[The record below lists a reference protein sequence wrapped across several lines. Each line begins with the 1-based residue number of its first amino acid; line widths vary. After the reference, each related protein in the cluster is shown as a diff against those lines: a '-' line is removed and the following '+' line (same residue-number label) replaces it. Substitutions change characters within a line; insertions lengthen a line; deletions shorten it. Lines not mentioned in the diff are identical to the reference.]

1 MFTPN
6 GKDDRTVVICDVRH
20 TKTAG
25 VADMFL
31 QIKPG
36 KDFEFLWILR
46 AACKGVPIPE
56 NCKEIC
62 GIEKE
67 VAEDLFDKM
76 KNCNYGVIFL
86 EWV

>member
-1 MFTPN
+1 MLIYFS
-6 GKDDRTVVICDVRH
+6 K
-20 TKTAG
+20 
-25 VADMFL
+25 
-31 QIKPG
+31 KPG

-46 AACKGVPIPE
+46 AACSKGNIPK

-62 GIEKE
+62 GIDKE
-67 VAEDLFDKM
+67 VAEDLFNKM